1 MLNDDFIR
9 LNLKGR
15 QTGSSAN
22 QARSV
27 ENASGELTE
36 EEKRAFQAVLKEST
50 PHLFITPIL
59 IGLNILVFVAML
71 LSGISPVA
79 PGGQE
84 FIAWGANFGPLTVNY
99 QWFRLFTCTLL
110 HIGFILAFNMW
121 FLRNLGTVAER
132 MFGNWTFLMLYV
144 LS

>member
-71 LSGISPVA
+71 LS
-79 PGGQE
+79 
-84 FIAWGANFGPLTVNY
+84 
-99 QWFRLFTCTLL
+99 
-110 HIGFILAFNMW
+110 
-121 FLRNLGTVAER
+121 
-132 MFGNWTFLMLYV
+132 
-144 LS
+144 